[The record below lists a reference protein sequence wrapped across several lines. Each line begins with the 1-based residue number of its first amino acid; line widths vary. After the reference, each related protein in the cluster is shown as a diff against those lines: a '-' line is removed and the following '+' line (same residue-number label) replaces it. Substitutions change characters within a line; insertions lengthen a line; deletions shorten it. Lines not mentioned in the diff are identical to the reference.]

1 MVIILLADGFEEVEA
16 LAPLDIMLR
25 AGIDVKT
32 ASIGELMLRG
42 AHGIKVEAD
51 MLATDVNEDE
61 IEMLVLPGG
70 MPGTTNLD
78 KSPYTE
84 RFIAATCKNGG
95 HIAAICAA
103 PSILGK
109 RGLLRGKEAIC
120 FPGFET
126 YLDGATVRPDMPV
139 VTSGSFTTAKDFR
152 AANSF
157 GDELTEIYLRRK
169 DS

>member
-25 AGIDVKT
+25 TNIPVKT
-32 ASIGELMLRG
+32 ASIGEALVKG

-51 MLATDVNEDE
+51 MLAGDIIEDE

-78 KSPYTE
+78 QSAFTE
-84 RFIAATCKNGG
+84 RFIAAAIKNGG

-120 FPGFET
+120 FPGFESS
-126 YLDGATVRPDMPV
+126 LDGATICSDRSV
-139 VTSGSFTTAKDFR
+139 VTSGRFTTARDFR
-152 AANSF
+152 AAYSF

-169 DS
+169 D

>member
-25 AGIDVKT
+25 ANIPVKT
-32 ASIGELMLRG
+32 ASIGDIMVRG

-51 MLATDVNEDE
+51 MLASDVNEDE

-78 KSPYTE
+78 NSSFTE
-84 RFIAATCKNGG
+84 RFIGGAIKNGG

-120 FPGFET
+120 FPGFEN
-126 YLDGATVRPDMPV
+126 YLDGATVCPDMPV
-139 VTSGSFTTAKDFR
+139 VTSGSFTTARDFR
-152 AANSF
+152 AAYSF

-169 DS
+169 E

>member
-25 AGIDVKT
+25 ANIPVKT
-32 ASIGELMLRG
+32 ASIGEALVNG

-51 MLATDVNEDE
+51 MLAGDIIEDE

-78 KSPYTE
+78 QSAFTE
-84 RFIAATCKNGG
+84 RFIAAAIKNGG

-120 FPGFET
+120 FPRFESS
-126 YLDGATVRPDMPV
+126 LDGATICSDRSV
-139 VTSGSFTTAKDFR
+139 VTSGSFTTARDFR
-152 AANSF
+152 AAYSF

-169 DS
+169 D